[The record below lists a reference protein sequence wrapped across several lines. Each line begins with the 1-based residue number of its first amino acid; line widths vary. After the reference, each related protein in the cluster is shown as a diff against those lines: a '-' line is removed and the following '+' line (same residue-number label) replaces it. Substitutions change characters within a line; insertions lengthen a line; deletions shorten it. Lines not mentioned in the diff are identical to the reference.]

1 MNAKLIMSIMLVGI
15 VIISGCT
22 DNQSPEEVKAKVLEA
37 AKNTQSYK
45 VDMQMDMSINQEGMT
60 MEIPTTAKI
69 IADAKNK
76 KMRMDMSM
84 SMMGTEMNTT
94 MYLIGNAMYMATA
107 DPRSGETQ
115 WIKMEQETGTDLW
128 GAQSQ
133 LEKEMELIGDATLEF
148 LGEETIRGVDSW
160 IVKVTPQEDSLE
172 KYVKNAI
179 GNSLAGGSGTDDMT
193 FEFKEY
199 TETFWISKDTY
210 FITRDKAHINMTI
223 GSKETA
229 GDTVNMVI
237 DSDAEMYD
245 YNAPVDVSLPD
256 EAKNAKTMEEL
267 MSEIGAGNYGYSAS
281 MGSSDIEPVMKM
293 ISQIIDEGFSE
304 MEVSDIVNLASG
316 LEVDE
321 METRDFQITY
331 KGKPAGLHIDMYI
344 DDIES
349 PVNMYFYADTTTE
362 LIDEIEILIG
372 EYMEASGTEGL
383 MSGYFEEMPDAPE
396 DVDEQPI
403 DVNLN
408 ETLAGMPDRRGP

>member
-1 MNAKLIMSIMLVGI
+1 M
-15 VIISGCT
+15 
-22 DNQSPEEVKAKVLEA
+22 
-37 AKNTQSYK
+37 
-45 VDMQMDMSINQEGMT
+45 
-60 MEIPTTAKI
+60 
-69 IADAKNK
+69 
-76 KMRMDMSM
+76 
-84 SMMGTEMNTT
+84 
-94 MYLIGNAMYMATA
+94 
-107 DPRSGETQ
+107 
-115 WIKMEQETGTDLW
+115 
-128 GAQSQ
+128 
-133 LEKEMELIGDATLEF
+133 
-148 LGEETIRGVDSW
+148 
-160 IVKVTPQEDSLE
+160 
-172 KYVKNAI
+172 
-179 GNSLAGGSGTDDMT
+179 
-193 FEFKEY
+193 
-199 TETFWISKDTY
+199 
-210 FITRDKAHINMTI
+210 
-223 GSKETA
+223 
-229 GDTVNMVI
+229 
-237 DSDAEMYD
+237 
-245 YNAPVDVSLPD
+245 SLPD